1 MIDDINL
8 QRVLTSSIMTKIK
21 IATAADVSADKVL
34 KASANGQ
41 SVLVAKVGD
50 KYCSIANKC
59 PHLGLPMAKG
69 KFENGVV
76 TCPFHGSKFEICTGK
91 NVEWVDSVV
100 GIPLP
105 GIAKKMMAMGKA
117 PTDVASFAVTQEGE
131 DLFID
136 A

>member
-1 MIDDINL
+1 
-8 QRVLTSSIMTKIK
+8 MTKTK
-21 IATAADVSADKVL
+21 IAITADVPANKVL
-34 KASANGQ
+34 KTTANGQ
-41 SVLVAKVGD
+41 AVLVAKVGNQ
-50 KYCSIANKC
+50 YCSIASKC

-69 KFENGVV
+69 KFENGVI

-91 NVEWVDSVV
+91 NTEWVESVV

-105 GIAKKMMAMGKA
+105 GIAKKMMAMGKTS
-117 PTDVASFAVTQEGE
+117 TDVANFAVTQEGE

>member
-1 MIDDINL
+1 
-8 QRVLTSSIMTKIK
+8 MTKIK
-21 IATAADVSADKVL
+21 VASASNATADKVL
-34 KASANGQ
+34 KADANGQ

-50 KYCSIANKC
+50 KYCAVANKC

-69 KFENGVV
+69 KFENGVI

-91 NVEWVDSVV
+91 NVEWVESFV

-105 GIAKKMMAMGKA
+105 GVAKKMMAMGKA
-117 PTDVASFAVTQEGE
+117 PSDVASFTVTQEGE

>member
-1 MIDDINL
+1 
-8 QRVLTSSIMTKIK
+8 MTKIK
-21 IATAADVSADKVL
+21 VASASNAIADKVL
-34 KASANGQ
+34 KADANGQ

-50 KYCSIANKC
+50 KYCAVANKC

-69 KFENGVV
+69 KFENGVI

-91 NVEWVDSVV
+91 NVEWVESFV

-105 GIAKKMMAMGKA
+105 GVAKKMMAMGKA
-117 PTDVASFAVTQEGE
+117 PSDVASFTVTQEGE

>member
-1 MIDDINL
+1 
-8 QRVLTSSIMTKIK
+8 MTNIK
-21 IATAADVSADKVL
+21 IATTNDVNADKVL
-34 KASANGQ
+34 KTKANGK
-41 SVLVAKVGD
+41 SVLVAKIGD
-50 KYCSIANKC
+50 QYCSIANKC

-69 KFENGVV
+69 KLENGVI

-91 NVEWVDSVV
+91 NVEWVESLV

-105 GIAKKMMAMGKA
+105 GAAKKMMAMGKA
-117 PTDVASFAVTQEGE
+117 PTDVANYTVTQEGE

>member
-1 MIDDINL
+1 MAK
-8 QRVLTSSIMTKIK
+8 VKVATTST
-21 IATAADVSADKVL
+21 VSADKVL
-34 KASANGQ
+34 KTTANGK

-50 KYCSIANKC
+50 KHCAIANKC
-59 PHLGLPMAKG
+59 PHFGLPLAKG
-69 KFENGVV
+69 KFENGVI

-91 NVEWVDSVV
+91 SVEWVDSFV

-105 GIAKKMMAMGKA
+105 DVAKKMIAMGKA

>member
-1 MIDDINL
+1 MAKSK
-8 QRVLTSSIMTKIK
+8 VAS
-21 IATAADVSADKVL
+21 VSAVSEGQVL
-34 KASANGQ
+34 KATANGQ
-41 SVLVAKVGD
+41 AVLVSKSNGR
-50 KYCSIANKC
+50 YCAIANKC

-69 KFENGVV
+69 KVENGTI
-76 TCPFHGSKFEICTGK
+76 TCPFHGSKFDLCSGK
-91 NVEWVDSVV
+91 NVEWVDSFV

-105 GIAKKMMAMGKA
+105 GVAKKVMAMGKE

>member
-1 MIDDINL
+1 
-8 QRVLTSSIMTKIK
+8 MTKIK
-21 IATAADVSADKVL
+21 IATTADTSTDKVL
-34 KASANGQ
+34 KISANGQ
-41 SVLVAKVGD
+41 AILVAKVGNQH
-50 KYCSIANKC
+50 CAIANKC

-69 KFENGVV
+69 KFENGVI

-105 GIAKKMMAMGKA
+105 GAAKKLMAMGKA
-117 PTDVASFAVTQEGE
+117 PADVMCFQVTQEGE